1 MLRDLLI
8 NKELFDKIREK
19 ALKEWEEDDAL
30 LKVEALE
37 KRVFKKLRKKRSLK
51 KLKKIGIKKTDLKQ
65 IIELSDIV
73 SLELFGDLSDY
84 QITEEHPE
92 WCSHCGT
99 CCTQSSPI
107 FIHRDEINPILLFSP
122 NLKGEIVKNKDYPEH
137 FMFKE
142 DLPCKFHNSET
153 KRCKI
158 YDVRPQVCRTYPLV
172 LIGDDKPRYI
182 IDLRHKCDYS
192 TRIVLEKAIILFD
205 EAVKRLERVNKK

>member
-8 NKELFDKIREK
+8 NRELFEEIRKK
-19 ALKEWEEDDAL
+19 ALNEGEEEAK
-30 LKVEALE
+30 LKMESLE
-37 KRVFKKLRKKRSLK
+37 KRVLKKLRKKRSLK
-51 KLKKIGIKKTDLKQ
+51 NLKKIGVKKANLKE

-73 SLELFGDLSDY
+73 SLELFGGPSDY
-84 QITEEHPE
+84 KIAEEYPE

-107 FIHRDEINPILLFSP
+107 FIHRDEINPILLFNP
-122 NLKGEIVKNKDYPEH
+122 NLKSEIVKNKDYPEH

-142 DLPCKFHNSET
+142 DLPCKFHNSKT
-153 KRCKI
+153 NRCKI
-158 YDVRPQVCRTYPLV
+158 YDFRPQVCKTYPLV

-192 TRIVLEKAIILFD
+192 IRLVLEKSIILFD
-205 EAVKRLERVNKK
+205 EALMRLDRNGQ